1 MWLDGVPEEALK
13 LQRPAPLE
21 LLTIVSHGPRE
32 DRS

>member
-1 MWLDGVPEEALK
+1 MWLDGVPDEALK

-21 LLTIVSHGPRE
+21 LLTIVSRGPRE